1 MNLYYVNSDYISY
14 LRRFDRRVLWNKSHR
29 PYVGI
34 IFKFNEFTY
43 FAPLE
48 TAKSGKRVNKR
59 IAVQVWGSSQ
69 SDTAPLSFLLL
80 NDMIPINE
88 ANYTLVDMEVE
99 KERNVLKYQL
109 MLNEINYIRPR
120 EAQITRQASKVYQL
134 KNEKNIDFFNR
145 MCLDFKLLEEKS
157 LLFDR

>member
-1 MNLYYVNSDYISY
+1 
-14 LRRFDRRVLWNKSHR
+14 
-29 PYVGI
+29 
-34 IFKFNEFTY
+34 
-43 FAPLE
+43 LE